1 MARPSVRL
9 SQHAGTK
16 VVVVAAISV
25 VNCAVV
31 PVGDVIVAVVCGV
44 TVEVAAV
51 VAAGVVVFGGAG
63 TGRYMPGLFL

>member
-1 MARPSVRL
+1 M
-9 SQHAGTK
+9 
-16 VVVVAAISV
+16 VAAISV